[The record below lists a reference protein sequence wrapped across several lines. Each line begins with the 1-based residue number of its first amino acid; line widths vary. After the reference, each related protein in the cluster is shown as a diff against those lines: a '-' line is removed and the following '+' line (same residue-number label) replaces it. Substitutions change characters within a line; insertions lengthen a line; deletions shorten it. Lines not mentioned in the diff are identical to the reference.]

1 MSKVTWTK
9 EQEQVI
15 NLRDRNILV
24 SAAAGSGKTAVLVQR
39 IITMITDE
47 KRPVD
52 VDHLLIVTFTKA
64 AASEMR
70 ERILRA
76 VDDRLKEEPD
86 NKRLQKQIALI
97 PAAQIMTIDAFCQS
111 IIKNYFN
118 TIDMDPSFR
127 VGQEGELKLIKADVM
142 SELLE
147 RYYEELP
154 EGFVELLE
162 GYASGKTD
170 EVIEELVYRLYDFS
184 VSYPWPEEW
193 LRDTL
198 SSVRIESLE
207 EMEQSEWMKQLLG
220 YLKRILSDYCETIH
234 EMVKICEEP
243 DGPYMY
249 APRLLKEQKMLE
261 KLLEAS
267 TYQEYYQGFL
277 GLTFDRLSSK
287 KDTSINGEKREQ
299 VKNSRDKLKK
309 ALQKLKEQFFFQAPE
324 DMLSD
329 IKKTKVSMEALID
342 LTIQFSREFKKKK
355 EEKGIIDFS
364 DMEHFA
370 LDILVNKNPATG
382 EILPTQVALEL
393 MEYYEEILI
402 DEYQD
407 SNLVQET
414 LLNSISKER
423 IGRPN
428 VFMVGDVKQSIY
440 KFRMA
445 RPELFMQK
453 YHDYSL
459 EDSQYQ
465 KINLYQN
472 FRSRREVLEPVN
484 FIFRQIMQEKLGGI
498 VYNEEASLHVGA
510 KYPDTERTSAST
522 EVLIVGETGALSEE
536 DVALIEQQLGKAA
549 EEGDEA
555 DTTLEETESGAEESP
570 LTEFTIRELEAKA
583 IARRIK
589 EIIDPENGLLL
600 KSNEVDDKGEPLQ
613 RRARLSDI
621 VILLRSMTGWAE
633 VFVDVLLAEGI
644 NAYAD
649 TQSGYYNTLEIRTI
663 LNLLKVLDNPRQ
675 EIPLAA
681 VLHSPIFGL
690 TSEELALLRIGKK
703 EKELYDNVVEYE
715 ENGDNETLKKK
726 VTYFLTFFRK
736 YRKVLSYSTVY
747 ELIQNIVEETN
758 YYYFIQAMPA
768 GERRV
773 ANVEML
779 IRLAVDFESSSYSG
793 LFDFNRYIEKLHK
806 YEIDQGEA
814 STDSEYDNAVR
825 IMSIHKSKGLEF
837 PVVFVSGMGKAW
849 NNQDA
854 TGKVVLH
861 ADYGIGPDYLDTNL
875 RVKTPTLMKKVIAKS
890 IMLENEA
897 EELRILYVAL
907 TRAKEKLILTGY
919 QKNLEEKIK
928 ELHVFDPE
936 QKVLSYEKLTVAK
949 SYLDWVEE
957 ALKAHPA
964 MYLATDAMLFD
975 YSQYPEKRELAKK
988 LITGQE
994 KLLEQVPIE
1003 VSFVNVMDLV
1013 QQEVVEAVTRNIT
1026 REMLEHY
1033 DTSKVYD
1040 KDIRTQ
1046 LEERLAYIYPYEE
1059 DTKIVGK
1066 VTVSDLK
1073 KLSQESEEEDSLSLV
1088 PLNLNELPE
1097 ENFVPTLP
1105 AFIREGERE
1114 EGARLAANEVGTLY
1128 HRVLEVINFVAVK
1141 DQETLRKEL
1150 ETLVNRQILS
1160 EEELAI
1166 IKPEKLLHF
1175 LLSPLGRRAAK
1186 AQSEKKLYREQQFV
1200 MGKAASDLYERY
1212 ESEEM
1217 ILVQGIIDAF
1227 FIEDES
1233 IVLWDYK
1240 TDRVS
1245 SKSQLIKRYQSQLHY
1260 YKEVLKRQLHREVKE
1275 VYIYSLHLEEAIRL

>member
-15 NLRDRNILV
+15 HLRDRNILV

-47 KRPVD
+47 ERPVD

-64 AASEMR
+64 AASEMK

-127 VGQEGELKLIKADVM
+127 VGQEGELELIKADVM

-154 EGFVELLE
+154 EGFVELIE
-162 GYASGKTD
+162 SYASGKTD
-170 EVIEELVYRLYDFS
+170 DVIEGLVYRLYNFS

-193 LRDTL
+193 LQNNL
-198 SSVRIESLE
+198 AAFQIETLE
-207 EMEQSEWMKQLLG
+207 EMEQTEWMKQLLS
-220 YLKRILSDYCETIH
+220 YLGFILSDYCETIR
-234 EMVKICEEP
+234 EMVAVCEEP

-249 APRLLKEQKMLE
+249 APLLLKEEKMLRE
-261 KLLEAS
+261 LNKAA
-267 TYQEYYQGFL
+267 TYQEYYEGFENL
-277 GLTFDRLSSK
+277 NFDRLPSK
-287 KDTSINGEKREQ
+287 RDTSVNGDKREQ
-299 VKNSRDKLKK
+299 VKTIRDTLKK
-309 ALQKLKEQFFFQAPE
+309 VLQKLKEQFFFQAPE
-324 DMLSD
+324 NMLSD
-329 IKKTKVSMEALID
+329 IKKTRVSMEALID
-342 LTIQFSREFKKKK
+342 LTIQFSREYRKKK

-364 DMEHFA
+364 DMEHNA
-370 LDILVNKNPATG
+370 LNILVNKNPETG
-382 EILPTQVALEL
+382 EIEPTQVALEL

-423 IGRPN
+423 LGRPN

-445 RPELFMQK
+445 RPELFMEK
-453 YHDYSL
+453 YHDYTI
-459 EDSQYQ
+459 EDSKYQ

-484 FIFRQIMQEKLGGI
+484 FIFQQIMQEKLGGI
-498 VYNEEASLHVGA
+498 VYNDDVALHVGA
-510 KYPDTERTSAST
+510 KFPKEERTSTST
-522 EVLIVGETGALSEE
+522 ELMIVGEMGELTDEE
-536 DVALIEQQLGKAA
+536 LALIEQRLGVT
-549 EEGDEA
+549 EEENDES
-555 DTTLEETESGAEESP
+555 DTPLEETGFGTEESP
-570 LTEFTIRELEAKA
+570 LTEYTTRELEAKA
-583 IARRIK
+583 VARRIK
-589 EIIDPENGLLL
+589 EIIDPKTGLLL
-600 KSNEVDDKGEPLQ
+600 KSNEVDEKGEPIL
-613 RRARLSDI
+613 RIARLSDI
-621 VILLRSMTGWAE
+621 VILFRSMTSWAE

-644 NAYAD
+644 NAYAE
-649 TQSGYYNTLEIRTI
+649 TQSGYYSTLEIRTI
-663 LNLLKVLDNPRQ
+663 LNLLQVLDNPRQ

-681 VLHSPIFGL
+681 VLHSPIFGM
-690 TSEELALLRIGKK
+690 TSEEMALLRIGQK
-703 EKELYDNVVEYE
+703 EKELYDNVIQYE
-715 ENGDNETLKKK
+715 QDGENETLRQK
-726 VTYFLTFFRK
+726 VVHFLHFFRK
-736 YRKVLSYSTVY
+736 YRKELSHSTVY

-779 IRLAVDFESSSYSG
+779 IRQAVDFESSSYSG

-837 PVVFVSGMGKAW
+837 PVVFVSGMGKVW

-854 TGKVVLH
+854 TGKVALH
-861 ADYGIGPDYLDTNL
+861 ADYGLGPDYIDVKL
-875 RVKTPTLMKKVIAKS
+875 RVKTPTIMKKVIAKS

-919 QKNLEEKIK
+919 QKKLEEKIEK
-928 ELHVFDPE
+928 LHVFDPK
-936 QKVLSYEKLTVAK
+936 QRNLSFERLTSAR

-957 ALKAHPA
+957 ALQAHPA
-964 MYLATDAMLFD
+964 MYLATDRMLYD
-975 YSQYPEKRELAKK
+975 YSLYPEQRELA
-988 LITGQE
+988 E
-994 KLLEQVPIE
+994 KLAKAQENFMEQYPLK

-1013 QQEVVEAVTRNIT
+1013 QQEVVEAVTRNLT
-1026 REMLEHY
+1026 REMLENY

-1040 KDIRTQ
+1040 KNLRSQ
-1046 LEERLAYIYPYEE
+1046 LEEKLAYTYPYEE
-1059 DTKIVGK
+1059 DTKIAGK
-1066 VTVSDLK
+1066 VTVSELK

-1088 PLNLNELPE
+1088 PLDLKELPE
-1097 ENFVPTLP
+1097 DTFIPTVP
-1105 AFIREGERE
+1105 AFIREVEKE
-1114 EGARLAANEVGTLY
+1114 EGAELAANEVGTLY
-1128 HRVLEVINFVAVK
+1128 HNILEVINFAAVT
-1141 DQETLRKEL
+1141 DQETLTKEL
-1150 ETLVNRQILS
+1150 EALVNRQVLS

-1175 LLSPLGRRAAK
+1175 ILSPLGRRAAK
-1186 AQSEKKLYREQQFV
+1186 AQLDKKLYREQQFV
-1200 MGKAASDLYERY
+1200 MGKPASDIHERY
-1212 ESEEM
+1212 HSEEM

-1227 FIEDES
+1227 LIEEED

-1240 TDRVS
+1240 TDHVG
-1245 SKSQLIKRYQSQLHY
+1245 SKSQLVKRYQSQLHY
-1260 YKEVLKRQLHREVKE
+1260 YKEVLERQLHRKVKE
-1275 VYIYSLHLEEAIRL
+1275 VYIYSLHLGEVIEI